1 MNLSMLAIVQLCVK
15 VKHSKQL
22 PPKGKEK
29 LFLGNNIDYVIQ
41 FNVPSSLMATP
52 HQRYKLE
59 LLILFLADL

>member
-1 MNLSMLAIVQLCVK
+1 MLAIVQLCVK

-52 HQRYKLE
+52 HQRYKLK
-59 LLILFLADL
+59 LY